1 MYRKRRIL
9 AVLLVL
15 LCLGGIVGYVVYSK
29 TVKDYVDCARMLSR
43 VYNADQSDLSFYVTI
58 DTAGQAINTQ
68 FRAVRFPYQNSTAT
82 QITIAG
88 TDGDY
93 VFYKVN
99 GRSVT
104 QEQEGEAEPQD
115 GIPRN
120 FMELIQWGRQIYQSD
135 LEIQKIKDRGSATYT
150 VQVPDEMVQ
159 SFMDAY
165 LGKLEVFDLKYSG
178 CKLTLTGNGKTMTDL
193 ALQGKADYRVLFVNT
208 TTNIL
213 VRARVNALGDKVQIP
228 NVPDYVVKA
237 AN

>member
-15 LCLGGIVGYVVYSK
+15 LCLGGIAGYVVYTK
-29 TVKDYVDCARMLSR
+29 TVKDYVDCARMLSG
-43 VYNADQSDLSFYVTI
+43 VYNADRSDLTFYVTV

-68 FRAVRFPYQNSTAT
+68 FRAVRFPYQNNTAT
-82 QITIAG
+82 QVTISGAG
-88 TDGDY
+88 GDY

-104 QEQEGEAEPQD
+104 QEENAEEQN

-120 FMELIQWGRQIYQSD
+120 FMELIQWGKQIYQSD
-135 LEIQKIKDRGSATYT
+135 LTIQKIKDRGGATYT

-165 LGKLEVFDLKYSG
+165 LGKLEAFDLKYSG
-178 CKLTLTGNGKTMTDL
+178 CKLTLTGNGRTMTDL

-208 TTNIL
+208 STNIL

-228 NVPDYVVKA
+228 DVPDYVVKA
-237 AN
+237 S

>member
-9 AVLLVL
+9 AVLLAL
-15 LCLGGIVGYVVYSK
+15 LCLGGIAGYVVYSK

-43 VYNADQSDLSFYVTI
+43 VYNADKSDLSFYLTI

-68 FRAVRFPYQNSTAT
+68 FRAVRFPFQNSTAT
-82 QITIAG
+82 QITISG
-88 TDGDY
+88 TGGDY

-104 QEQEGEAEPQD
+104 QEQEESTDAQS

-120 FMELIQWGRQIYQSD
+120 FMELIQWGKQIYQSD
-135 LEIQKIKDRGSATYT
+135 LNIQKIKDRGSTTYT
-150 VQVPDEMVQ
+150 VQVPDELVQ

-165 LGKLEVFDLKYSG
+165 LGKLEAFELKYSG
-178 CKLTLTGNGKTMTDL
+178 CKLTLTGNGRIMTDL

-208 TTNIL
+208 STNIL
-213 VRARVNALGDKVQIP
+213 VRARVNAFGDKVQVP

>member
-9 AVLLVL
+9 AVLLAL
-15 LCLGGIVGYVVYSK
+15 LCLGGIAGYVVYSK

-43 VYNADQSDLSFYVTI
+43 VYLAERSDLSFYVTI

-82 QITIAG
+82 QITISG
-88 TDGDY
+88 TGGDY

-104 QEQEGEAEPQD
+104 QEENAEAQN

-120 FMELIQWGRQIYQSD
+120 FMELIQWGKQIYQSD
-135 LEIQKIKDRGSATYT
+135 LEIHKIKDRGLKTYT

-165 LGKLEVFDLKYSG
+165 LGKLEVFELKYSG
-178 CKLTLTGNGKTMTDL
+178 CKLTLTGNGRSMTDL

-208 TTNIL
+208 STNIL
-213 VRARVNALGDKVQIP
+213 VRARVNALGDKVQVP